1 MLKHS
6 NPSYK
11 IDTPNL
17 SSMKIGKL
25 GSGVALTLDTCNW
38 ARKTVYLIVDQVHE
52 AAEALR
58 KDNSNDIRVL

>member
-1 MLKHS
+1 
-6 NPSYK
+6 
-11 IDTPNL
+11 
-17 SSMKIGKL
+17 MKIGKL